1 MDEDLDGPPSARAWS
16 GASVGDLP
24 AGELRGS
31 GDPFGR
37 VGQVFSRRRET
48 AAAQLEGRL
57 DEHHEIRA
65 PGDPKPL
72 QLGYGI
78 GQSEVAQIHCE
89 ELHGLSNELSAQM
102 GDIRSFKVDDTRIE
116 AESSQ
121 QLTHSGIDGVH
132 TSRGPVEQRGREATR
147 TRTDI
152 NRDTVGDRHTERVER
167 VRQLHVTT
175 KTLLSGDSQRRVGT
189 NAGRRIGHHSAV
201 DEYTTTL
208 DDVRRHVTAPL
219 GE

>member
-24 AGELRGS
+24 AGE
-31 GDPFGR
+31 P
-37 VGQVFSRRRET
+37 
-48 AAAQLEGRL
+48 
-57 DEHHEIRA
+57 
-65 PGDPKPL
+65 
-72 QLGYGI
+72 
-78 GQSEVAQIHCE
+78 
-89 ELHGLSNELSAQM
+89 
-102 GDIRSFKVDDTRIE
+102 
-116 AESSQ
+116 
-121 QLTHSGIDGVH
+121 
-132 TSRGPVEQRGREATR
+132 RGPVEQRGREATR

-208 DDVRRHVTAPL
+208 DDVRRHVT
-219 GE
+219 